1 MRYDRDGFPI
11 PADFDGRS
19 PADDVVDARSVL
31 PPFLGA
37 TVADWAP
44 PRRGSGRVKRTLI
57 MALLLLGLVP
67 ALVGPQLM
75 PEIRMAVVRMSVD
88 RALRMEAEG
97 DVVGA
102 LAEVERAVE
111 WLGKDEDGSLLCQ
124 RAWLR
129 LHNGDPA
136 GAIEDARRAEALAPG
151 TLMPL
156 RVRGLAAVVHGDAD
170 RALADAATVVERS
183 APGDPDALNHRAYI
197 RALVGRELSQAL
209 ADIDAAIDQVGPAVS
224 AELLDTRG
232 YILHLLDRDQEAL
245 EQMNEAI
252 ERMLQD
258 RRRVRLVADHGEID
272 PVVAALRLRTI
283 EHGLAVMYQ
292 HRGLICRRV
301 GHDEQAR
308 QDFDAARV
316 KGYDPSRGVF

>member
-11 PADFDGRS
+11 PADFDSRS
-19 PADDVVDARSVL
+19 RADDLADERSVL
-31 PPFLGA
+31 PPFSGA
-37 TVADWAP
+37 PLADWAP
-44 PRRGSGRVKRTLI
+44 PQRGSGRVKRTLI
-57 MALLLLGLVP
+57 MAVLGLGLVP

-88 RALRMEAEG
+88 RALRMEAED
-97 DVVGA
+97 DVAGA
-102 LAEVERAVE
+102 LAEVDRALE
-111 WLGKDEDGSLLCQ
+111 WLGGEEDGSLLCQ

-136 GAIEDARRAEALAPG
+136 GAIEDARRAESLAPG

-156 RVRGLAAVVHGDAD
+156 RVRGLAAVVGGNPDQ
-170 RALADAATVVERS
+170 ALADAAAVVERS

-197 RALVGRELSQAL
+197 RALVGRELPEAL
-209 ADIDAAIDQVGPAVS
+209 ADIDAAIGQVGPAVS

-272 PVVAALRLRTI
+272 PVVAGLRFRTI
-283 EHGLAVMYQ
+283 EHGLAVMYH